1 VRLVV
6 PKRGKKRA
14 LVDLAS
20 DNARFALKAS
30 EKEDLVRDEGA
41 EALVELAE
49 VLSLASFPQRI
60 EAFDISNTQGQE
72 ATGSMIVFESGRP
85 RRDAYRRFKV
95 HISGKLDDVAM
106 MAEVLR
112 RRFRRGLAELADPT
126 IARGKFAELPD
137 LVLVDGGKGQV
148 NAARGVLEELN
159 IEGLDVIG
167 LAKRL
172 EEIYTPGASSPV
184 VLPKES
190 HALLLLRHVR
200 DEAHRFAVTYHRRLR
215 TRRSF
220 GSVLDEIPGIGP
232 KRKSALLEAFGSLER
247 IVAAP
252 AEEIVEKAGLPL
264 TLAERVKSALGESA
278 ASTAPTRGRRQAS
291 GAALRNDPR
300 PTTTER

>member
-1 VRLVV
+1 
-6 PKRGKKRA
+6 
-14 LVDLAS
+14 
-20 DNARFALKAS
+20 
-30 EKEDLVRDEGA
+30 
-41 EALVELAE
+41 
-49 VLSLASFPQRI
+49 
-60 EAFDISNTQGQE
+60 
-72 ATGSMIVFESGRP
+72 
-85 RRDAYRRFKV
+85 
-95 HISGKLDDVAM
+95 
-106 MAEVLR
+106 
-112 RRFRRGLAELADPT
+112 LADPT

-148 NAARGVLEELN
+148 NAARAVLQELN

-184 VLPKES
+184 VLAKES

-232 KRKSALLEAFGSLER
+232 KRKSALLKTFGSLER
-247 IVAAP
+247 MVAAP
-252 AEEIVEKAGLPL
+252 AEEIAEKAALPV

-278 ASTAPTRGRRQAS
+278 AGTVPTRGRRQAS
-291 GAALRNDPR
+291 GAALRSNPR